1 VAQLL
6 CRVVRSRPGN
16 AFLCWVVCAGLAN
29 AQNFPVK
36 PVRLVASTMPGSQP
50 DGIARMLA
58 NEMSEQWGKPVVV
71 DNRPAA
77 NGVLAAAA
85 VAKATPDGH
94 TLLYVLPQF
103 QISSATKLA
112 LPYDPRKDFA
122 AVAQMGYSTNLLV
135 AGAHAGVKSV
145 RELIA
150 AARAQPG
157 KLVFGTGATGTL
169 AHLVG
174 ARFNNAA
181 GIKVIQ
187 VAFKGGPEAAVEL
200 LAGRSHYTLGTM
212 GVLLPYV
219 RDGRIV
225 AIATANPK
233 RSAVLPDVPS
243 LAETFAEFKR
253 TETSH
258 GFVVPASTPRA
269 VLEVISRE
277 VARDLALPELKEKLI
292 AIGFEPAHAGPDEY
306 ARILRGQ
313 LDGIV
318 KLVVDAGLR
327 PR

>member
-1 VAQLL
+1 MLWLCSALTAHAQQ
-6 CRVVRSRPGN
+6 PTYP
-16 AFLCWVVCAGLAN
+16 
-29 AQNFPVK
+29 QK
-36 PVRLVASTMPGSQP
+36 PIRLVASTQPGSQP

-58 NEMSEQWGKPVVV
+58 NEMSKQWGKPVVV

-77 NGVLAAAA
+77 NGVLAATT

-103 QISSATKLA
+103 QISSAMQLT

-135 AGAHAGVKSV
+135 AGAHTGLKTVK
-145 RELIA
+145 ELIA

-200 LAGRSHYTLGTM
+200 LAGRTHYTLGTM
-212 GVLLPYV
+212 GVLLPYI
-219 RDGRIV
+219 RDGRI
-225 AIATANPK
+225 AALATANPA

-258 GFVVPASTPRA
+258 GLVVPTGTPRA
-269 VLEVISRE
+269 VIEVISRE
-277 VARDLALPELKEKLI
+277 VARDLALAEIKEKLT
-292 AIGFEPAHAGPDEY
+292 AIGFEPVHAGPDEY

-318 KLVVDAGLR
+318 KLVVDAGLK

>member
-1 VAQLL
+1 MKRNAARALLLNLMLIVDMTAHAQ
-6 CRVVRSRPGN
+6 P
-16 AFLCWVVCAGLAN
+16 AA
-29 AQNFPVK
+29 NFPAK

-50 DGIARMLA
+50 DSIARLLA
-58 NEMSEQWGKPVVV
+58 NEMSRQWGKPVVV

-77 NGVLAAAA
+77 NGVLAATA

-103 QISSATKLA
+103 QISSATQLA

-122 AVAQMGYSTNLLV
+122 AVAQFGFSTNLLV
-135 AGAHAGVKSV
+135 ASPQTGIKSV
-145 RELIA
+145 KELIA

-157 KLVFGTGATGTL
+157 KLIFGTGATGTL

-181 GIKVIQ
+181 GIKVLQ

-200 LAGRSHYTLGTM
+200 LAGRTHYTLGTM

-219 RDGRIV
+219 RDGRMT
-225 AIATANPK
+225 ALATANPT
-233 RSAVLPDVPS
+233 RSAVLPDLPS

-258 GFVVPASTPRA
+258 GFVAPAGTPRA
-269 VLEVISRE
+269 ALDAVSRE
-277 VARDLALPELKEKLI
+277 LARDVALPEVKEKLTG
-292 AIGFEPAHAGPDEY
+292 IGFEPAHAGPDEY
-306 ARILRGQ
+306 ARILRAQ

-318 KLVVDAGLR
+318 KLVVDAGLK